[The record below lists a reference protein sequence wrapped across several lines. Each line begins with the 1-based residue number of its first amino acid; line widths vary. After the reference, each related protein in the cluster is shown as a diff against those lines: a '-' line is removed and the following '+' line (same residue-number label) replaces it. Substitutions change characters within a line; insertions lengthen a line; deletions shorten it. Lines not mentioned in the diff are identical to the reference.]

1 MPRAKASFLGT
12 VRFASRACHYGQ
24 EQGRKDDL
32 ESWIYL
38 LFDSFDIQHGLQ
50 WKKVR
55 DRQEVRALK
64 EIFFKSKCT
73 FRLNPK
79 EMHNS
84 TYFTAGLH
92 YSVVP
97 KDLYSIVLYI
107 GQLKYETEPDYA

>member
-64 EIFFKSKCT
+64 EIFFKSKSMI
-73 FRLNPK
+73 RLSSK
-79 EMHNS
+79 ETTTRLIS
-84 TYFTAGLH
+84 AGKH
-92 YSVVP
+92 FSVVP

-107 GQLKYETEPDYA
+107 GQLKYETEPNYT